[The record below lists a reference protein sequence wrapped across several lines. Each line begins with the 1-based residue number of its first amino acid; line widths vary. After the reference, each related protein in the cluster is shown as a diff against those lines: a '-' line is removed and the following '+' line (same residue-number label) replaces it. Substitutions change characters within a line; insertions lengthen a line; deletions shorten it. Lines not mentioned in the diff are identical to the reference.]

1 MSSTFLQAQAEGLC
15 LRYPEKIPPQREIT
29 YESAVNM
36 LLRAISMAQNI
47 PFAWGFID
55 KPSGW
60 HWLQSIELQIHLMM
74 VRLVK

>member
-47 PFAWGFID
+47 PFTWGFVD
-55 KPSGW
+55 KPLGPYDAVIKLLICDLMSG
-60 HWLQSIELQIHLMM
+60 L
-74 VRLVK
+74 